1 MAAIP
6 VSLALGFFGSDFA
19 IAFFGT
25 KFAESGRIL
34 SWSAPFLIFNFL
46 LQINFQIMAGTGK
59 IRERLRI
66 LLVGLAFN
74 VPLNIVLIPAFGASG
89 SALAVGLSWIP
100 LWYLSNAKCAEYPVR
115 FDWAYFARNLAVLV
129 PLSFSLYLLRNSWSP
144 AGLSERAE
152 SVFWLGTACLVHI
165 IGFVLANLSEMKEIV
180 SEIRSMF
187 AKKDVSNY
195 SVTTPESGETTL

>member
-6 VSLALGFFGSDFA
+6 SSLALGLFGTDFA

-66 LLVGLAFN
+66 LLIGLACN
-74 VPLNIVLIPAFGASG
+74 VPLNLVLIPIIGAAG

-100 LWYLSNAKCAEYPVR
+100 LWYLSSRKCEQYAIE
-115 FDWAYFARNLAVLV
+115 FDWAHFLKNVAVIAPMAVGLFLFRNT
-129 PLSFSLYLLRNSWSP
+129 WSP
-144 AGLSERAE
+144 AGLSDRME
-152 SVFWLGTACLVHI
+152 SVFWLGAACLVHI
-165 IGFVLANLSEMKEIV
+165 IGFILANLSEMKEIV
-180 SEIRSMF
+180 SEVRSMF
-187 AKKDVSNY
+187 MKKDVSKY
-195 SVTTPESGETTL
+195 PVTTPESGEATP